1 VSFWTWPGVAVAE
14 SDGDIDARFA
24 GDLRVALAALAHPG
38 RGDLRALVRAALTAV
53 IMRLPS
59 KYGAIMT
66 GRS

>member
-1 VSFWTWPGVAVAE
+1 MGEAVDRAYRLIAVAE

-24 GDLRVALAALAHPG
+24 GHLRAALACWSTPAA
-38 RGDLRALVRAALTAV
+38 RDVRAIAV